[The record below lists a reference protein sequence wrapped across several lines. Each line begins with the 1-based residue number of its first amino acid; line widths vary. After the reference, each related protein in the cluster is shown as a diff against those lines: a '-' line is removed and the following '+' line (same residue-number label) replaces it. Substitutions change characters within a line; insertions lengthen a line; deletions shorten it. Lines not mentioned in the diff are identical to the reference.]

1 MPMTDEQHESLYAD
15 IRALL
20 AEHFPNFM
28 FIVMD
33 DDGDLYYDYNNV
45 RIGRMLLKEAASE
58 MQAEVEDL
66 EVVWFEEDDEDE

>member
-1 MPMTDEQHESLYAD
+1 MTDEQYEDIYAD

-33 DDGDLYYDYNNV
+33 DNGDLYYDYNNV
-45 RIGRMLLKEAASE
+45 RIGRMLVKEASAE

-66 EVVWFEEDDEDE
+66 EVVWFDEEEEED